1 MYWFLMIGLFLL
13 INNSIGCKRPSLSQI
28 AAQRDFRLE
37 KFLGQWHQIKYYT
50 NEKNHNPSDSWVD
63 YSQFFALDNCINR
76 HVLAFGRARL
86 PNGKEC
92 FSFGPSSIFAYDGA
106 KMIVETDDINKNTKV
121 NWPYF
126 ILKTDYTHYALT
138 YTCLT
143 KGATR
148 YDPCTEEIVEVFSR
162 TTTLAKKYL
171 TELDNYIKNILCVD
185 LTKFEQNIFGEKL
198 CFPDRDDRFLIT
210 MDDYR
215 KPLLSLWSTHDYTNL
230 LNWQDESS
238 SIYMNCLAWNPMRTN
253 EFCLDCSNDFVNGQI
268 PLSISEHTKNSCEIT
283 LCVYLIS
290 NSHLV
295 LCSTNSSFVTCWN
308 TRRNLCLLHWKA
320 DSNEI
325 CYMTTNE
332 FQLDD
337 EIISGSF
344 DNTFSIDIV
353 GTSCRS
359 LWYICWTTQ
368 RTKIRLVVS
377 HTDRIMGVI
386 PIEDTH
392 IVTSSVDD
400 TITIYQLE
408 DRNEILRFDTNG
420 LIISDGTLHI
430 FNLLHGQIVL
440 KLHPHTPSITAINVP
455 PN

>member
-1 MYWFLMIGLFLL
+1 MLT
-13 INNSIGCKRPSLSQI
+13 K
-28 AAQRDFRLE
+28 
-37 KFLGQWHQIKYYT
+37 
-50 NEKNHNPSDSWVD
+50 
-63 YSQFFALDNCINR
+63 
-76 HVLAFGRARL
+76 ARL

-138 YTCLT
+138 YICVT

-148 YDPCTEEIVEVFSR
+148 YDPCIEEVVEVFSR

-171 TELDNYIKNILCVD
+171 TELDNYIKNSLCID
-185 LTKFEQNIFGEKL
+185 LTKFEQNIFV
-198 CFPDRDDRFLIT
+198 
-210 MDDYR
+210 
-215 KPLLSLWSTHDYTNL
+215 
-230 LNWQDESS
+230 
-238 SIYMNCLAWNPMRTN
+238 
-253 EFCLDCSNDFVNGQI
+253 VNGQI

-455 PN
+455 PNISSFAPDGITIHNNNNNNWQSYPPNLACFIDHNLLMYIGYGIEKSIQINNLDTKQIIRTISLSQWCSCFDISNINNDENENRLIVIKSKTNFQYAIPV

>member
-1 MYWFLMIGLFLL
+1 MG
-13 INNSIGCKRPSLSQI
+13 
-28 AAQRDFRLE
+28 
-37 KFLGQWHQIKYYT
+37 
-50 NEKNHNPSDSWVD
+50 
-63 YSQFFALDNCINR
+63 
-76 HVLAFGRARL
+76 
-86 PNGKEC
+86 
-92 FSFGPSSIFAYDGA
+92 
-106 KMIVETDDINKNTKV
+106 
-121 NWPYF
+121 
-126 ILKTDYTHYALT
+126 
-138 YTCLT
+138 
-143 KGATR
+143 
-148 YDPCTEEIVEVFSR
+148 
-162 TTTLAKKYL
+162 
-171 TELDNYIKNILCVD
+171 
-185 LTKFEQNIFGEKL
+185 
-198 CFPDRDDRFLIT
+198 
-210 MDDYR
+210 DYR

-253 EFCLDCSNDFVNGQI
+253 EFCLDSSNDFVNGQI

-295 LCSTNSSFVTCWN
+295 LCSTNSSVVTCWN

-325 CYMTTNE
+325 CYMTTSKYKLLTGLSIGRLRLWNIENLEVNLGQTNTNDSNYSLTLQDE

-400 TITIYQLE
+400 TIRIYQLE